1 MPVSVQEVSSATQ
14 RRTADTVSLHPTTVV
29 LLLAHCGVQSAVRVR
44 SPPADQHRQLMAVRQ
59 YLTTAVLQVHA
70 GSADQT
76 EKERVNSRR
85 RASSRWT
92 VNKNKENSTKEYS
105 VAKQQISISS
115 LSPVLVTHALLPHI
129 QKIIDRR
136 RLQLFGHVVRL
147 ESNVPAHRALW
158 QAICVRGNIR
168 PDSRWRRPRG
178 RPCQTWPHHIADGS
192 PFGIR
197 TERHRAANCDH
208 GESTRRTF
216 AVYAI

>member
-1 MPVSVQEVSSATQ
+1 MQEVSSATQ

-92 VNKNKENSTKEYS
+92 VSKNTENSTAQKLS
-105 VAKQQISISS
+105 SKTTNLTISS
-115 LSPVLVTHALLPHI
+115 FSPVLVTHVLLPHLWE
-129 QKIIDRR
+129 IIDRR

-147 ESNVPAHRALW
+147 ENNIPAHRALW

-168 PDSRWRRPRG
+168 LDSRWHRPRG
-178 RPCQTWPHHIADGS
+178 CLRQTWLHHIADGS
-192 PFGIR
+192 PLGIR
-197 TERHRAANCDH
+197 MEWHRAANRGH
-208 GESTRRTF
+208 GESTRRNC